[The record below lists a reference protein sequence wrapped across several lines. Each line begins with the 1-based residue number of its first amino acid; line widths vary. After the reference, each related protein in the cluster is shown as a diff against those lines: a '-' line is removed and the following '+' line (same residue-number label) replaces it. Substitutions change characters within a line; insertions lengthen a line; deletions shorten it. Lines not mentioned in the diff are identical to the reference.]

1 VPQNEWIGMKF
12 VCRNCD
18 RDKHVQLQLL
28 VDLQERNDWKLVTEL
43 TDKGGWEGK
52 EAGCDRPKDFILAGA
67 YPAVYFRTDYV
78 PIEVKKFSVREI
90 EPLP

>member
-1 VPQNEWIGMKF
+1 
-12 VCRNCD
+12 
-18 RDKHVQLQLL
+18 
-28 VDLQERNDWKLVTEL
+28 L

-52 EAGCDRPKDFILAGA
+52 QAGCDRPKDFILAGA